1 MSVPFY
7 LSKIFVDVLKWVMI
21 TSERSKVNDIL
32 KKIELAKLKFLDAPA
47 PKTVKNLEP
56 SEEILVAKVV
66 ELIQSDVALL
76 RLTKDQRTSYLR
88 FVPALPDSG
97 DIRCHITHRASDGGV
112 KIRWTSAS
120 ELTIT
125 IS

>member
-1 MSVPFY
+1 MSIPFY
-7 LSKIFVDVLKWVMI
+7 LSKIFIDVLKWVMI
-21 TSERSKVNDIL
+21 TSNKTRASDIL
-32 KKIELAKLKFLDAPA
+32 KKIELAKLKFLAPL
-47 PKTVKNLEP
+47 KTVKNLEP
-56 SEEILVAKVV
+56 GEEILVTKII

-97 DIRCHITHRASDGGV
+97 DIRCHITHRVFDGSGA

>member
-7 LSKIFVDVLKWVMI
+7 LSKIFIDVLKWVMI
-21 TSERSKVNDIL
+21 TSERSKISDIL
-32 KKIELAKLKFLDAPA
+32 KKIELAKLKFLEP

-56 SEEILVAKVV
+56 DEEILVAKII
-66 ELIQSDVALL
+66 ELIRSDIALL
-76 RLTKDQRTSYLR
+76 RSTKDQRMSYLR

-97 DIRCHITHRASDGGV
+97 DIRCHITHRASDGSSA
-112 KIRWTSAS
+112 KIRWTSVS